1 MHNIYTTEGFIL
13 KSMPFG
19 EANRYFLIF
28 TKDFGLIRAT
38 AQGVRLLK
46 SKLRYSLVDNSLVTL
61 SVVRGKDLWR
71 ITSAQSRTS
80 AHEAFKN
87 RPKEFTLI
95 NRVFSLVLRL
105 VHGEE
110 KNERLFTDLHEAVS
124 FLNQNTL
131 SAIQLHNFEC
141 ILALRLLFDLGYLS
155 GVGDFE
161 NFVSSS
167 EFNLDL
173 ISSLDDIKGKAIGE
187 INKSLKASQ
196 L

>member
-1 MHNIYTTEGFIL
+1 M

-28 TKDFGLIRAT
+28 TKEFGLIRAT

-46 SKLRYSLVDNSLVTL
+46 SKLRYALVDNSLVNL
-61 SVVRGKDLWR
+61 SLVRGKDLWR
-71 ITSAQSRTS
+71 ITSAEAVVSTQSD
-80 AHEAFKN
+80 FKFHLN
-87 RPKEFTLI
+87 EFRLI
-95 NRVFSLVLRL
+95 GRVFSLVLRL

-110 KNERLFTDLHEAVS
+110 KNERLFTDLREAVY
-124 FLNQNTL
+124 FLKQNTV
-131 SAIQLHNFEC
+131 STFQLHNFEC

-155 GVGDFE
+155 GVGDFKT
-161 NFVSSS
+161 FVSSS